1 MVRIK
6 NRAGGN
12 WLMHSYHTMLVVET
26 PGRKLEQSLG
36 GEIGSLFFLAVIFIS
51 LTLFWKRAFSAF
63 IGFAMFAMLV
73 SVFIFKPNLIKDLGT
88 NAFQWLFEAYLK
100 R

>member
-1 MVRIK
+1 M
-6 NRAGGN
+6 NATLL
-12 WLMHSYHTMLVVET
+12 WLAAEGPGKKLQET
-26 PGRKLEQSLG
+26 LG

-51 LTLFWKRAFSAF
+51 LTLFWKRAFTAF
-63 IGFAMFAMLV
+63 LGFALFSMLV

-88 NAFQWLFEAYLK
+88 TAFNWLFEAYL